1 MGTPTS
7 YDEPYRLTARVAA
20 KAIADGRLTAEDLAR
35 ACLERIARRDPRLK
49 AWTYVD
55 PDAVLRAARELDR
68 SPSKG
73 PLHGVPIG
81 VKDMIDT
88 ADMPTGYNSP
98 IYAGHRPSLDAA
110 CVETLRAA
118 GALILGKTETLEFAA
133 AGRWAATANPHDF
146 DRAPGGSSSGS
157 AAAVADFQVPLALG
171 TQTGGSTIRPAS
183 FCGAFA
189 LKPTWGAV
197 SREGAKIYSISFDT
211 IGWYARTV
219 EDLELLAEV
228 YGIVD
233 DAPPRQGPLAGRR
246 IGLCLPFPAALEE
259 DSRAAVLAAAGHMRR
274 AGAEV
279 VEIVLPEVFAT
290 LNAVHKTIL
299 FGEGRSAFFN
309 LYHAHFERLHED
321 FRHRVEN
328 RDGFSRADLRRAYDV
343 AASCRVAF
351 EEIAGGYDAIL
362 APSAPGEAPLGRWH
376 GDPGQNQIWTLL
388 HAPVVNV
395 PGFFGRNA
403 LPIGVSLIGPRFTD
417 RQVLAV
423 AAALEASLAETVR
436 EPA

>member
-1 MGTPTS
+1 MPTTTPS
-7 YDEPYRLTARVAA
+7 EGLHRLTATAA
-20 KAIADGRLTAEDLAR
+20 AAAIAAGELTSEALAR
-35 ACLERIARRDPRLK
+35 ALLDRIAARDPALK
-49 AWTYVD
+49 AWSFVD
-55 PDAVLRAARELDR
+55 RDAVLRTARELDR

-81 VKDMIDT
+81 IKDMIDT
-88 ADMPTGYNSP
+88 ADMPTQHNSP
-98 IYAGHRPSLDAA
+98 IYVAHQPSLDAA

-118 GALILGKTETLEFAA
+118 GALIIGKTETLEFAA
-133 AGRWAATANPHDF
+133 AGRYAPTGNPHDLS
-146 DRAPGGSSSGS
+146 RSPGGSSSGS

-197 SREGAKIYSISFDT
+197 SREGAKFYSVTFDT
-211 IGWYARTV
+211 IGWYARSV
-219 EDLELLAEV
+219 EDLDLLAEV

-233 DAPPRQGPLAGRR
+233 DAPPRTGPLAGRR
-246 IGLCLPFPAALEE
+246 IGYCLPFPDATSA
-259 DSRAAVLAAAGHMRR
+259 DSREAVLAAVRHMR
-274 AGAEV
+274 AEGAEV
-279 VEIVLPEVFAT
+279 VEIALPSVFAT
-290 LNAVHKTIL
+290 LNDVHRVIL
-299 FGEGRSAFFN
+299 FSEGRSAFLN
-309 LYHAHFERLHED
+309 LYRAHFGALHED
-321 FRHRVEN
+321 FRHRTEN
-328 RDGFSRADLRRAYDV
+328 RDGFSRADLVRAYDT

-351 EEIAGGYDAIL
+351 EEIASSFDAIL
-362 APSAPGEAPLGRWH
+362 APSAPGVAPPGRWH

-395 PGFFGRNA
+395 PGFFGANG
-403 LPIGVSLIGPRFTD
+403 LPVGVSLTGPRFFD

-423 AAALEASLAETVR
+423 AAALASSLPETVR